1 VHVSPY
7 GHVMDPDDATS
18 GLREAIEA
26 AHEPRAQV
34 PMPEFSDDGG
44 VTVFDEWGRS
54 ARLQPLGQRVRV
66 TLVEDEHLVAE
77 GEVDNHTLV
86 TGIGARGST
95 YEAVAASLDLE
106 NGPGHR
112 SG

>member
-1 VHVSPY
+1 
-7 GHVMDPDDATS
+7 MDPDDATS
-18 GLREAIEA
+18 DLREAIEA
-26 AHEPRAQV
+26 AHEPRAQE
-34 PMPEFSDDGG
+34 PAPEFSDDGG

-86 TGIGARGST
+86 TGIGARAST

>member
-1 VHVSPY
+1 
-7 GHVMDPDDATS
+7 MDPDDPTS
-18 GLREAIEA
+18 DLRAAIQA
-26 AHEPRAQV
+26 AHEPRDHA
-34 PMPEFSDDGG
+34 PAPEFSDDDG

-54 ARLQPLGQRVRV
+54 ARLQPLGHRVRV
-66 TLVEDEHLVAE
+66 TLVEGDHLVAE
-77 GEVDNHTLV
+77 GEVDNHALV
-86 TGIGARGST
+86 AGIEARGST

>member
-1 VHVSPY
+1 
-7 GHVMDPDDATS
+7 MDPDDDVTS

-26 AHEPRAQV
+26 AQAPPPQV
-34 PMPEFSDDGG
+34 PAPEFSDDGG

-66 TLVEDEHLVAE
+66 TLVEGEHLVAE
-77 GEVDNHTLV
+77 GEVDSPALV
-86 TGIGARGST
+86 ASIGARGST
-95 YEAVAASLDLE
+95 YEAVAASLDDE